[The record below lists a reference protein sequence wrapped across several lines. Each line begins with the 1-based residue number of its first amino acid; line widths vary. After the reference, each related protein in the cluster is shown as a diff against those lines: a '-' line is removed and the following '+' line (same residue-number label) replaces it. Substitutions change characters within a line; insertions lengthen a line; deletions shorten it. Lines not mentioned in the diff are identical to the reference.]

1 MTILLRHSIG
11 LNNNARDVSRTW
23 LKKKGYT
30 KNILALP
37 WVPFRLSKDIL
48 GLARMLTNMKGL
60 GIGRGK
66 YIVVSKNYDLYVSYD
81 GNKRFY

>member
-1 MTILLRHSIG
+1 MG

-23 LKKKGYT
+23 LKKKGYI

-37 WVPFRLSKDIL
+37 LVPFRLSKDIL
-48 GLARMLTNMKGL
+48 GLARMLTNIKSL

-66 YIVVSKNYDLYVSYD
+66 YRVVSNNNDLYVSYE
-81 GNKRFY
+81 GIRCV

>member
-11 LNNNARDVSRTW
+11 LDNYARDVSRTW
-23 LKKKGYT
+23 LKKKKGYT

-37 WVPFRLSKDIL
+37 LVPFRLSKDIL
-48 GLARMLTNMKGL
+48 GLVRMLANMEGL

-66 YIVVSKNYDLYVSYD
+66 FRVVSNNNDKYVSYE
-81 GNKRFY
+81 GKMCV

>member
-37 WVPFRLSKDIL
+37 LVPFRLSKDIL
-48 GLARMLTNMKGL
+48 GLARMLANIKSL
-60 GIGRGK
+60 GYGRGI
-66 YIVVSKNYDLYVSYD
+66 YDVVSKNYDLYVSYD
-81 GNKRFY
+81 GNKRYY